1 MSSVPAAPESSGT
14 SVRAIGAVGAI
25 LFWVVQLSLLYGFGL
40 ALVDSILLAA
50 LLVGVPALAVAQ
62 VPVVSDMHVERLPA
76 YWGSIATLWLLG
88 TASWLV
94 GTRVGGPSSV
104 GFVGLP
110 RGQLVAWTAGLTLGA
125 LAIILVFRR
134 VAHWTGTEESRLLRD
149 LLPRTGREKRVFALL
164 SLAAGVCEE
173 VAYRG
178 DAIRALA
185 PVLGAGYALAL
196 TSTVFGIL
204 HGYQGWLGT
213 VRTALM
219 GGLLG
224 WGFLA
229 TGSILPSIV
238 AHTAI
243 DLLAGIVL
251 GEKLLPPARSVGV
264 VGALAESAEAS
275 TDMETET

>member
-1 MSSVPAAPESSGT
+1 L
-14 SVRAIGAVGAI
+14 IGWVGAS
-25 LFWVVQLSLLYGFGL
+25 LFWIVQLSLLYGPGL
-40 ALVDSILLAA
+40 PLVDTILLAA

-62 VPVVSDMHVERLPA
+62 VPLVADLHIERLPA
-76 YWGSIATLWLLG
+76 YWGSIATLWLIG

-94 GTRVGGPSSV
+94 GTRVGGAEAV
-104 GFVGLP
+104 GFAPLP
-110 RGQLVAWTAGLTLGA
+110 RGELAAWSAGLTVGA
-125 LAIILVFRR
+125 LAIILVFRQL
-134 VAHWTGTEESRLLRD
+134 AEWTGTEESRLLRE
-149 LLPRTGREKRVFALL
+149 LMPRTRREKAVFALL
-164 SLAAGVCEE
+164 SVAAGVCEE

-178 DAIRALA
+178 YAIPALS
-185 PVLGAGYALAL
+185 PLLGAGGALAV
-196 TSTVFGIL
+196 TSIVFGVL

-229 TGSILPSIV
+229 SGSIWPSVV

-251 GEKLLPPARSVGV
+251 GERLLPPVKPAGV
-264 VGALAESAEAS
+264 VGALAGSEEAAPH
-275 TDMETET
+275 DMET

>member
-1 MSSVPAAPESSGT
+1 MSVAPAPKSPR
-14 SVRAIGAVGAI
+14 VIGWVGAI
-25 LFWVVQLSLLYGFGL
+25 LFWIVQLSLFYGFGMP
-40 ALVDSILLAA
+40 LVDTILLAA

-62 VPVVSDMHVERLPA
+62 VPLVADLHVERLPA

-94 GTRVGGPSSV
+94 GTRVGGAQA
-104 GFVGLP
+104 VGLVP
-110 RGQLVAWTAGLTLGA
+110 LPLGELAAWSIGLTLGA
-125 LAIILVFRR
+125 LAIILVFRQL
-134 VAHWTGTEESRLLRD
+134 AEWTGMEESRLLRD
-149 LLPRTGREKRVFALL
+149 LMPRTRQEKAVFAVL

-178 DAIRALA
+178 YAMTALS
-185 PVLGAGYALAL
+185 PLLGSVGALAL
-196 TSTVFGIL
+196 TSIVFGVL
-204 HGYQGWLGT
+204 HGYQGWVGT

-229 TGSILPSIV
+229 AGSIWPPII

-251 GEKLLPPARSVGV
+251 GEKLLSPRRGVGV
-264 VGALAESAEAS
+264 VGALAGSAGAQN
-275 TDMETET
+275 DMET